1 MSKRVKRFCVTN
13 GAGIPFC
20 GQDYMT
26 EQECEEWIARDIKD
40 LRENCG
46 ITAIRND
53 YGIFD
58 SWGEGTW
65 NRYLLE
71 KEVI

>member
-1 MSKRVKRFCVTN
+1 MNKRIKRFCVTN
-13 GAGIPFC
+13 TDGIPFG

-26 EQECEEWIARDIKD
+26 EQECEEWISRDIKD

-46 ITAIRND
+46 LTATRSD

-58 SWGEGTW
+58 SWGECTW

-71 KEVI
+71 KEK